1 MLTRFVLRRNGR
13 SNLRRSFSRELTA
26 VSGIDD
32 DVAAGCR
39 VVESPG
45 IKLVKR
51 KVAIVGGY
59 MGTGYHGLQLNDN
72 VNTIENEIRRA
83 IFDAGAM
90 RESNFEDLG
99 KIDWARSSRTDKGV
113 HAGCIVFSGKLLIDE
128 ENKVD
133 HTSGRVNGLAEALN
147 ASLPENIRVFSCTRV
162 NKRFSARRNCVLRE
176 YEYFMPLSFLRGS
189 ALGSDEKDEF
199 DTDEAVAEFC
209 RALRR
214 YEGVNDFH
222 NFTRCRSHFYKL
234 QAKREQW
241 KAQNRGDAAAIEAV
255 EYDDVVEESQ
265 VTDDDDEEEESVGV
279 NDYSEES
286 IQFGDEAAVT
296 RKLLLRHR
304 RSIYSCSGSLVHNFC
319 GEPFLRVHIVGQAF
333 LLNQIRC
340 MVGGA
345 LAVATK
351 GMSRVAFDAALL
363 TNRIVRVPIAP
374 AEGLVLLSSSFG
386 GKLHTVSLFEDSNTV
401 LAKERKDLKH
411 RILLNSREDKEMKKF
426 REEVIYKEISR
437 NWDMDEKMDL
447 WRAYLERCYESN
459 DRLDEDELM
468 NVLYELDE
476 TKLAIK
482 KKNQLFV
489 ERNRID
495 LTEKGRQ
502 GALLPKQFTT
512 KLCVRYN
519 VAPGIFTSDLRRA
532 VTWHLK
538 IARFRGTQAAFK
550 HSNFGGFGGDGNP
563 FNVQF
568 NFGDFPQRFNEHY
581 RVYPVSF
588 CDKGHLED
596 GDKILLPPSA
606 LEMLARLHIEY
617 PMLFKVTNEGVE
629 RSSHCGVLEFSAPE
643 GSCYMPYWMMQN
655 LFVTEGGIL
664 NIQNV
669 SLPKA
674 TFVKLRP
681 QSQDF
686 LDISNPRAVLEG
698 SLRTFS
704 CMTVG
709 DTICLKY
716 NNKNYMLDVREV
728 KPAPAACIIETDC
741 EVDFEPPPDYNPPAL
756 AAAAALAAP
765 AVPSDIPYGGVPTMK
780 AEDINLVHRGGTGF
794 GSGLRLKKS
803 GEKSSTDAAA
813 LRAARLR
820 KYEAFHGAGR
830 SLSGKTSKLSSS
842 SSDGSFLGSC
852 NSTLPLNGGS
862 NSSSAIGNTTK
873 PSVTYRLN
881 GEVVHLA
888 DEIVEEK
895 DEEMKENGDPKPFQ
909 GEGRRL
915 R

>member
-538 IARFRGTQAAFK
+538 IGKMPLDTNEEQMMVYIDK
-550 HSNFGGFGGDGNP
+550 YG
-563 FNVQF
+563 
-568 NFGDFPQRFNEHY
+568 PQKLALEGRKLRLSIRTFNEHY

-596 GDKILLPPSA
+596 GDKSEFTNCLLVLLPPSA

-686 LDISNPRAVLEG
+686 LDISNPRAV
-698 SLRTFS
+698 
-704 CMTVG
+704 
-709 DTICLKY
+709 Y
-716 NNKNYMLDVREV
+716 
-728 KPAPAACIIETDC
+728 
-741 EVDFEPPPDYNPPAL
+741 
-756 AAAAALAAP
+756 
-765 AVPSDIPYGGVPTMK
+765 
-780 AEDINLVHRGGTGF
+780 
-794 GSGLRLKKS
+794 
-803 GEKSSTDAAA
+803 
-813 LRAARLR
+813 
-820 KYEAFHGAGR
+820 
-830 SLSGKTSKLSSS
+830 
-842 SSDGSFLGSC
+842 
-852 NSTLPLNGGS
+852 
-862 NSSSAIGNTTK
+862 
-873 PSVTYRLN
+873 
-881 GEVVHLA
+881 VV
-888 DEIVEEK
+888 
-895 DEEMKENGDPKPFQ
+895 
-909 GEGRRL
+909 
-915 R
+915 

>member
-1 MLTRFVLRRNGR
+1 MLTRFALRRNGR
-13 SNLRRSFSRELTA
+13 AALLRTSFSRELTA
-26 VSGIDD
+26 GSGAHD

-39 VVESPG
+39 VSKPPN

-59 MGTGYHGLQLNDN
+59 MGTSYHGLQLNGN
-72 VNTIENEIRRA
+72 VNTIENELRRA

-113 HAGCIVFSGKLLIDE
+113 HAGCVVFSGKLLIDE

-133 HTSGRVNGLAEALN
+133 HTSGRVNGLAETLN
-147 ASLPENIRVFSCTRV
+147 ASLPENVRVFSCTRV
-162 NKRFSARRNCVLRE
+162 NKRFSARKNCVLRE

-189 ALGSDEKDEF
+189 ALGSDEKAEF
-199 DTDEAVAEFC
+199 DTEEAVAEFC

-241 KAQNRGDAAAIEAV
+241 KAQNRGDAADIEAV
-255 EYDDVVEESQ
+255 DDDVVEESP
-265 VTDDDDEEEESVGV
+265 VFDDDDEEEESSAV

-286 IQFGDEAAVT
+286 SQFGDEEALT

-304 RSIYSCSGSLVHNFC
+304 RSVYSCSGSLVHNFC
-319 GEPFLRVHIVGQAF
+319 GQPFLRIHIVGQAF

-386 GKLHTVSLFEDSNTV
+386 GKLHTVSLYEDPNTV

-411 RILLNSREDKEMKKF
+411 RVLLNSREDKEMMKF

-437 NWDMDEKMDL
+437 SWDMEEKMDP
-447 WRAYLERCYESN
+447 WRAYLGRCYKFNE
-459 DRLDEDELM
+459 RLDEDELL

-489 ERNRID
+489 ERNRIG

-512 KLCVRYN
+512 KFCIWYS

-538 IARFRGTQAAFK
+538 LAAFK
-550 HSNFGGFGGDGNP
+550 PSNFGGFGGDGNP

-617 PMLFKVTNEGVE
+617 PMLFKVINEGVE

-655 LFVTEGGIL
+655 LFVKEGGIL

-741 EVDFEPPPDYNPPAL
+741 EVDFEPPADYNSPAL

-780 AEDINLVHRGGTGF
+780 AKDTNSVHRGETGF

-830 SLSGKTSKLSSS
+830 SLSGKTSTFSSAS
-842 SSDGSFLGSC
+842 FDGSCFRSS
-852 NSTLPLNGGS
+852 NSRLLLNGGS
-862 NSSSAIGNTTK
+862 NSSSATGISAK
-873 PSVTYRLN
+873 PSVSYRLN
-881 GEVVHLA
+881 GEAVHLA
-888 DEIVEEK
+888 DANEEVK
-895 DEEMKENGDPKPFQ
+895 DEEMKESGDSKPFQ